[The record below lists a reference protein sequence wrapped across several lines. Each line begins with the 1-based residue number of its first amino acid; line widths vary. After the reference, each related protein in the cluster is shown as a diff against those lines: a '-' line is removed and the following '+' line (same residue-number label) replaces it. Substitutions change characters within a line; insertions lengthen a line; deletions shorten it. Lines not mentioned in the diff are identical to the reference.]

1 MPTTL
6 TRADLLPHLHQKF
19 RVWPSYASPL
29 ELELTHISA
38 DISRRT
44 DTPLALI
51 FHSPRANPYLP
62 EQVYTVD
69 AAEFGPVKL
78 QFLAIGQDSGGI
90 RYEAIPV

>member
-1 MPTTL
+1 MSTF
-6 TRADLLPHLHQKF
+6 TRAELLPHLHQKF
-19 RVWPSYASPL
+19 RVWPSYATPL

-38 DISRRT
+38 DATHRT
-44 DTPLALI
+44 GTPLALI

-62 EQVYTVD
+62 EQVYTVE
-69 AAEFGPVKL
+69 AAEFGPVQL